1 MDKSIIGQKPQR
13 IKIKADKSPKTEN
26 NLILQ
31 QLNCTIPF
39 LFMRSRGTGVHNP
52 NSVHM
57 IKWWDW
63 EKPNGQKHHRTKAPR
78 INIKADKS
86 PTNPE
91 NILILHKSRC
101 TIPFLF
107 MWSRDTGVHIP
118 HSVNM
123 IMWWDREKPNG
134 QKHHRPKAPRI
145 KIKADKSPKKPKN
158 ILIFQQ
164 SRITITFLFMWSRD
178 TGGGTEKSPNGQKP
192 QG

>member
-1 MDKSIIGQKPQR
+1 MTPTIKVYDPMITWYRCGQSTFSSCHHMAAQRKAKMNKSTTGQKPQR
-13 IKIKADKSPKTEN
+13 IKIKVDKSNKTEN

-39 LFMRSRGTGVHNP
+39 LFMRSHCTGVHNP
-52 NSVHM
+52 NFVHM
-57 IKWWDW
+57 IKWWDR

-78 INIKADKS
+78 IKINADKS
-86 PTNPE
+86 PANPK

-123 IMWWDREKPNG
+123 IMWWDSVP
-134 QKHHRPKAPRI
+134 
-145 KIKADKSPKKPKN
+145 
-158 ILIFQQ
+158 
-164 SRITITFLFMWSRD
+164 
-178 TGGGTEKSPNGQKP
+178 
-192 QG
+192 